1 MRYLTI
7 FFALV
12 FSNVSAQLSK
22 EEIETKRAEHI
33 QELSDL
39 SKGILNA
46 EEIEHLGEITY
57 FDYDPNFVI
66 EGKFTKD
73 IGKKFKM
80 PTSSE
85 RTPIYR
91 RYGFIDFIIDKDS
104 FHLEVYQN
112 IELIKQKQYKN
123 YLFIPFKDL
132 TASHSTY
139 GGGRYIDFKIPESE
153 IVIIDFNTAYNPYC
167 AYSYRYSCPIPPA
180 ANHLKVEI
188 NAGEKTPTGH

>member
-1 MRYLTI
+1 MKYLTI
-7 FFALV
+7 FFVLIL
-12 FSNVSAQLSK
+12 SNVSAQLSK
-22 EEIETKRAEHI
+22 EEIEIKRSEHI
-33 QELSDL
+33 EELSDP

-57 FDYDPNFVI
+57 FDYDSNFVI
-66 EGKFTKD
+66 KGKFTKD

-91 RYGFIDFIIDKDS
+91 RYGFIDFVIANDT
-104 FHLEVYQN
+104 FRLEVFQN

-132 TASHSTY
+132 TSAKTTY
-139 GGGRYIDFKIPESE
+139 GGGRYIDFEIPDNGS
-153 IVIIDFNTAYNPYC
+153 VIINFNTAYNPYC

-188 NAGEKTPTGH
+188 NSGEKTPTGH